1 MLDKNKLNETG
12 VIKRRSIF
20 GSALII
26 MAIWSLLVTFMS
38 NVALLPYGIVS
49 GIVGIFF
56 FKTNKGPIYKQNE
69 LALKI
74 AFYILSAI
82 ELIFSATI
90 NSSFVWATILIIIF
104 YSAGAPW
111 GKQGYSNQGYS
122 SQEPKVILK
131 KKWWFYLAIVA
142 LGFFTMTFSI
152 SGYNQ
157 LTDNTSQSN
166 KHSQTTSPGS
176 SSTTA
181 NDNNYVRLDGQK
193 IYYTDSKKYS
203 IDGTPDT
210 SWSAANAKVNSVT
223 VYKIEKGYSY
233 GSKRGRKSTQ
243 GLLAINVKVKALKD
257 ITVNMDSATVS
268 IPSIDEQHDVE
279 TKEDWDD
286 QDKGISKSGTLYVPI
301 YKLNKINNVKSL
313 RLKFDCQQQDNND
326 SIDADDFDHTYDMTI
341 DLK

>member
-1 MLDKNKLNETG
+1 MLDKSKLNETG

-20 GSALII
+20 GTALIV
-26 MAIWSLLVTFMS
+26 MAIWSLLVTFMN

-157 LTDNTSQSN
+157 MTDTHSKSASQN
-166 KHSQTTSPGS
+166 
-176 SSTTA
+176 SSTT
-181 NDNNYVRLDGQK
+181 DSDSNYVRLDGQK
-193 IYYTDSKKYS
+193 IYYTDSKKYA
-203 IDGTPDT
+203 IGGNPDT

-243 GLLAINVKVKALKD
+243 GMLAINVKVKALKD

>member
-1 MLDKNKLNETG
+1 MLDKSKLNETG

-20 GSALII
+20 GTALIV
-26 MAIWSLLVTFMS
+26 MAIWSLLVTFMN

-56 FKTNKGPIYKQNE
+56 FNTKKGPIYKQNE

-157 LTDNTSQSN
+157 MTDTHSKSASQN
-166 KHSQTTSPGS
+166 
-176 SSTTA
+176 SSTT
-181 NDNNYVRLDGQK
+181 DSDSNYVRLDGQK
-193 IYYTDSKKYS
+193 IYYTDSKKYT
-203 IDGTPDT
+203 IGGNPDT

-243 GLLAINVKVKALKD
+243 GMLAINVKVKALKD

-268 IPSIDEQHDVE
+268 IPSIDEQHDIE
-279 TKEDWDD
+279 TKEDWND
-286 QDKGISKSGTLYVPI
+286 QDKGISKSGTLYIPI

>member
-1 MLDKNKLNETG
+1 MLDKNQLNEIG

-20 GSALII
+20 GTALIV

-56 FKTNKGPIYKQNE
+56 FKTKKGPIYKQNE

-82 ELIFSATI
+82 ELIFSSTVDG
-90 NSSFVWATILIIIF
+90 SFVWATILIIIF

-111 GKQGYSNQGYS
+111 GKQGYANQGYS

-157 LTDNTSQSN
+157 LTDNNSQATSH
-166 KHSQTTSPGS
+166 KSP
-176 SSTTA
+176 STTE
-181 NDNNYVRLDGQK
+181 NDNNYIRLDGHK
-193 IYYTDSKKYS
+193 IYYTASKKYS
-203 IDGTPDT
+203 ISGSEDT
-210 SWSAANAKVNSVT
+210 SWPAATADINNVT
-223 VYKIEKGYSY
+223 VYKIESGYTY
-233 GSKRGRKSTQ
+233 GSKRGGKKVQ
-243 GLLAINVKVKALKD
+243 GMVAINVKVKALKD
-257 ITVNMDSATVS
+257 IDVNMDSATVS
-268 IPSIDEQHDVE
+268 IPSIDEQHDIE
-279 TKEDWDD
+279 TKEDWDN

-301 YKLNKINNVKSL
+301 YKMHSINSIKSL
-313 RLKFDCQQQDNND
+313 RLKFDCTQQDT
-326 SIDADDFDHTYDMTI
+326 DDVDNYDHTYDMTI

>member
-1 MLDKNKLNETG
+1 MLDKNKLNEIG

-20 GSALII
+20 GTALIV

-56 FKTNKGPIYKQNE
+56 FKTKKGPIYKQNE

-82 ELIFSATI
+82 ELIFSSTVDG
-90 NSSFVWATILIIIF
+90 SFVWATILIIIF

-111 GKQGYSNQGYS
+111 GKQGYANQGYS

-157 LTDNTSQSN
+157 LTDNNSQATSH
-166 KHSQTTSPGS
+166 KSP
-176 SSTTA
+176 STTE
-181 NDNNYVRLDGQK
+181 NDNNYIRLDGQK
-193 IYYTDSKKYS
+193 IYYTDSKKYA
-203 IDGTPDT
+203 IGGTPDT
-210 SWSAANAKVNSVT
+210 SWSAASAKVNSVT
-223 VYKIEKGYSY
+223 VYKIEKGYTY
-233 GSKRGRKSTQ
+233 GTKRGGKSTQ
-243 GLLAINVKVKALKD
+243 GMLAINVEVKALQD
-257 ITVNMDSATVS
+257 IDVDMDSATVS

-279 TKEDWDD
+279 NKEDWDD

-301 YKLNKINNVKSL
+301 YKLSKINNVKSL
-313 RLKFDCQQQDNND
+313 RLKFDCQQQDNDD
-326 SIDADDFDHTYDMTI
+326 SVDADDFDHTYDMTI

>member
-20 GSALII
+20 GTALIV
-26 MAIWSLLVTFMS
+26 MAIWSLLVTFMN

-157 LTDNTSQSN
+157 MTDTHSKSASQN
-166 KHSQTTSPGS
+166 
-176 SSTTA
+176 SSTT
-181 NDNNYVRLDGQK
+181 DSDSNYVRLDGHK
-193 IYYTDSKKYS
+193 IYYTDSKKYT
-203 IDGTPDT
+203 IGGNPDT
-210 SWSAANAKVNSVT
+210 SWSAASAKVNSVT

-233 GSKRGRKSTQ
+233 GTKRGGKSTQ

-268 IPSIDEQHDVE
+268 ISSIDEQHDVE

>member
-1 MLDKNKLNETG
+1 MLDKSKLNETG

-20 GSALII
+20 GTALNV
-26 MAIWSLLVTFMS
+26 MAIWSLLVTFMN

-157 LTDNTSQSN
+157 MTDTHSKSASQN
-166 KHSQTTSPGS
+166 
-176 SSTTA
+176 SSTT
-181 NDNNYVRLDGQK
+181 DSDSNYVRLDGQK
-193 IYYTDSKKYS
+193 IYYTDSKKYA
-203 IDGTPDT
+203 IGGNPDT

-243 GLLAINVKVKALKD
+243 GMLAINVKIKALKD

>member
-1 MLDKNKLNETG
+1 MLDKSKLNETG

-20 GSALII
+20 GTALIV
-26 MAIWSLLVTFMS
+26 MAIWSLLVTFMN
-38 NVALLPYGIVS
+38 NVTLLPYGIVS

-157 LTDNTSQSN
+157 MTDTHSKSASQN
-166 KHSQTTSPGS
+166 
-176 SSTTA
+176 SSTT
-181 NDNNYVRLDGQK
+181 DSDSNYVRLDGQK
-193 IYYTDSKKYS
+193 IYYTDSKKYA
-203 IDGTPDT
+203 IGGNYDT
-210 SWSAANAKVNSVT
+210 SWSAANAKANSVT

-243 GLLAINVKVKALKD
+243 GMLAINVKVKALKD

>member
-20 GSALII
+20 GTALIV
-26 MAIWSLLVTFMS
+26 MAIWSLLVTFMN

-157 LTDNTSQSN
+157 MTDTHSKSASQN
-166 KHSQTTSPGS
+166 
-176 SSTTA
+176 SSTT
-181 NDNNYVRLDGQK
+181 DIDSNYVRLDGHK
-193 IYYTDSKKYS
+193 IYYTDSKKYT
-203 IDGTPDT
+203 IGGNPDT
-210 SWSAANAKVNSVT
+210 SWSAASAKVNSVT

-233 GSKRGRKSTQ
+233 GTKRGGKSTQ

>member
-1 MLDKNKLNETG
+1 MAGLIAVIAGIVLIIYAIQHDKKAKDKKWLKDWGFWAITVLILIVGVLSLNDSSPS
-12 VIKRRSIF
+12 SIF
-20 GSALII
+20 TVVAFLALLGLLYWRITDRSKKDLHGKKKVVHTLLTI
-26 MAIWSLLVTFMS
+26 LLVIVWFCICGPIST
-38 NVALLPYGIVS
+38 ALQP
-49 GIVGIFF
+49 
-56 FKTNKGPIYKQNE
+56 KTNYKTAQN
-69 LALKI
+69 
-74 AFYILSAI
+74 SDS
-82 ELIFSATI
+82 SATSKYI
-90 NSSFVWATILIIIF
+90 
-104 YSAGAPW
+104 
-111 GKQGYSNQGYS
+111 
-122 SQEPKVILK
+122 
-131 KKWWFYLAIVA
+131 
-142 LGFFTMTFSI
+142 
-152 SGYNQ
+152 
-157 LTDNTSQSN
+157 
-166 KHSQTTSPGS
+166 
-176 SSTTA
+176 
-181 NDNNYVRLDGQK
+181 RLDGQK
-193 IYYTDSKKYS
+193 IYYTDSKKYA
-203 IDGTPDT
+203 IGGNPDT

-268 IPSIDEQHDVE
+268 IPSIDEQHDIE

>member
-1 MLDKNKLNETG
+1 MLDKNKLNETR

-20 GSALII
+20 GTALIV
-26 MAIWSLLVTFMS
+26 MAIWSLLVTFMN

-157 LTDNTSQSN
+157 MTDTHSKSASQN
-166 KHSQTTSPGS
+166 
-176 SSTTA
+176 SSTT
-181 NDNNYVRLDGQK
+181 DSDSNYVRLDGQK
-193 IYYTDSKKYS
+193 IYYTDSKKYAIS
-203 IDGTPDT
+203 VNPDT

-243 GLLAINVKVKALKD
+243 GMLAINVKVKALKD
-257 ITVNMDSATVS
+257 IDVNMDSATVS

>member
-1 MLDKNKLNETG
+1 MLDKSKLNETG

-20 GSALII
+20 GTALIV
-26 MAIWSLLVTFMS
+26 MAIWSLLVTFMN

-69 LALKI
+69 LALKL

-122 SQEPKVILK
+122 SQGPKVILK
-131 KKWWFYLAIVA
+131 KKWWFYLSSVA
-142 LGFFTMTFSI
+142 LGFLIIVFVLAGFAQTSE
-152 SGYNQ
+152 
-157 LTDNTSQSN
+157 DNSAKSN
-166 KHSQTTSPGS
+166 EPN
-176 SSTTA
+176 SSTPTSTS
-181 NDNNYVRLDGQK
+181 DDKYIRLDGHK
-193 IYYTDSKKYS
+193 IYYTASKKYS
-203 IDGTPDT
+203 LNGSADT
-210 SWSAANAKVNSVT
+210 SWSAATADVNNVT
-223 VYKIEKGYSY
+223 VYKVESGYTY
-233 GSKRGRKSTQ
+233 GSKRGGKKVQ
-243 GLLAINVKVKALKD
+243 GIVAINVKVKALKD

-268 IPSIDEQHDVE
+268 IPNIDEQHDVE

>member
-1 MLDKNKLNETG
+1 MLDKSKLNETG

-20 GSALII
+20 GTALNV
-26 MAIWSLLVTFMS
+26 MAIWSLLVTFMN

-157 LTDNTSQSN
+157 MTDTHSKSASQN
-166 KHSQTTSPGS
+166 
-176 SSTTA
+176 SSTT
-181 NDNNYVRLDGQK
+181 DSDSNYVRLDGQK
-193 IYYTDSKKYS
+193 IYYTDSKKYA
-203 IDGTPDT
+203 IGGNPDT

-243 GLLAINVKVKALKD
+243 GMLAINVKVKALKD

>member
-20 GSALII
+20 GTALIV
-26 MAIWSLLVTFMS
+26 MAIWSLLVTFMN

-157 LTDNTSQSN
+157 MTDTHSKSASQN
-166 KHSQTTSPGS
+166 
-176 SSTTA
+176 SSTT
-181 NDNNYVRLDGQK
+181 DSDSNYVRLDGQK
-193 IYYTDSKKYS
+193 IYYTDSKKYAIS
-203 IDGTPDT
+203 VNPDT

-243 GLLAINVKVKALKD
+243 GMLAINVKVKALKD
-257 ITVNMDSATVS
+257 IDVNMDSATVS

>member
-20 GSALII
+20 GTALIV
-26 MAIWSLLVTFMS
+26 MAIWSLLVTFMN

-157 LTDNTSQSN
+157 MTDTHSKSASQN
-166 KHSQTTSPGS
+166 
-176 SSTTA
+176 SSTT
-181 NDNNYVRLDGQK
+181 DSDSNYVRLDGQK
-193 IYYTDSKKYS
+193 IYYTDSKKYAIS
-203 IDGTPDT
+203 GNPDT

-243 GLLAINVKVKALKD
+243 GMLAINVKVKALKD
-257 ITVNMDSATVS
+257 IDVNMDSATVS